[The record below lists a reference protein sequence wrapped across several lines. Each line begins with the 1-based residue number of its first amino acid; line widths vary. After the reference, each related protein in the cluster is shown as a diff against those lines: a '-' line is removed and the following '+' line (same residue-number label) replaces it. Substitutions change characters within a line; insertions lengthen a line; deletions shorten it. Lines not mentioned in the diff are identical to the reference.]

1 MRRSCSLLVTAAA
14 EIVDA
19 GEIRNGRVFRSLLR
33 PVILARLIGDS
44 DQGLGVLM
52 VALEELHEF
61 RRRSWRRQHGLLL
74 EILDEF
80 RLPIERHELGI
91 EPVHDRLRH
100 SAWGGQSPPAEGRK
114 VDARPP
120 QWRATDASRV
130 GLLRK
135 RRTSRTPSFELIG
148 DLLDAGLDAG
158 FILVAAGSAGNA
170 GRTDYPSPTMIG
182 SAPRAVVKPVRYC
195 APICGFFFSR
205 SSISPEGIRNVRAVK
220 AFLKLFSM
228 VCGPVP
234 SPRIWTSTSPLRPTT
249 VADTR

>member
-44 DQGLGVLM
+44 DQGLGVLT

-91 EPVHDRLRH
+91 EPVHGRLRH
-100 SAWGGQSPPAEGRK
+100 SAWGANPHQPKGGKSMPAS
-114 VDARPP
+114 A
-120 QWRATDASRV
+120 RV
-130 GLLRK
+130 GISGTRIERRAAATASGLILPVPKSPRK
-135 RRTSRTPSFELIG
+135 F
-148 DLLDAGLDAG
+148 
-158 FILVAAGSAGNA
+158 
-170 GRTDYPSPTMIG
+170 PSPILATWSSPATRACAIG
-182 SAPRAVVKPVRYC
+182 PPPR
-195 APICGFFFSR
+195 
-205 SSISPEGIRNVRAVK
+205 
-220 AFLKLFSM
+220 
-228 VCGPVP
+228 
-234 SPRIWTSTSPLRPTT
+234 
-249 VADTR
+249 